1 MLNFIFM
8 YLNNY
13 LYIYVHTY
21 THKWHFKG
29 VSCSLY
35 REKAGLQRHIW
46 YLLSC
51 LLSSLPSNEKLLLA
65 LKKFLNQS
73 IYRRT
78 GCTNHQHSYSTCKT
92 EMNAYCRQKGTKVLS
107 VCSCNSV
114 VNYLKISNYILN
126 ILNISLNKKKNPN
139 IQNRSPFV
147 IKCIILPYSKIPR
160 WHFGVKLEIIL
171 FITNSF
177 SCFVNTEKNC

>member
-51 LLSSLPSNEKLLLA
+51 LLSYLPSNEKLLLA

-78 GCTNHQHSYSTCKT
+78 GCNNHQHSYSTCKT

-114 VNYLKISNYILN
+114 VNYLGISNYILN
-126 ILNISLNKKKNPN
+126 ILNISLNKKK
-139 IQNRSPFV
+139 IQT
-147 IKCIILPYSKIPR
+147 SKIAPPS
-160 WHFGVKLEIIL
+160 WL
-171 FITNSF
+171 NA
-177 SCFVNTEKNC
+177 

>member
-21 THKWHFKG
+21 THKWHFKA

-35 REKAGLQRHIW
+35 QEKAGLHRHIC

-51 LLSSLPSNEKLLLA
+51 LLSYLPSNEKLFLA

-78 GCTNHQHSYSTCKT
+78 RCNNHQHSYSTCKT

-114 VNYLKISNYILN
+114 VNYLGISNYILH
-126 ILNISLNKKKNPN
+126 ILNTSLSKKKSNHPK
-139 IQNRSPFV
+139 SPPPSW
-147 IKCIILPYSKIPR
+147 L
-160 WHFGVKLEIIL
+160 
-171 FITNSF
+171 NA
-177 SCFVNTEKNC
+177 